1 MAADPGHHRHI
12 GGARHHRP
20 GQELAG
26 LKIGVA
32 IGHEGGERAAADMA
46 VDARAQAEDEVGLG
60 LDRAT
65 HHLPAARHHC
75 DQWCGAACASAQLVY
90 PVQPHRIPL
99 WIPVYTPYPRR
110 WYPKAARPGGMAS
123 PTKPP

>member
-65 HHLPAARHHC
+65 RHLPAARHHR
-75 DQWCGAACASAQLVY
+75 DQWGGEARASAQLGY
-90 PVQPHRIPL
+90 PVQAHRIPM
-99 WIPVYTPYPRR
+99 WILTYTPLPGQ
-110 WYPKAARPGGMAS
+110 WY
-123 PTKPP
+123 TKDTRTRE